1 MHATCSSTVVAMNIE
16 RKRLLLEE
24 LESLEKAIC
33 LRFKRNFDLLH
44 AAGIENPDSILEHKK
59 RRPQRQ
65 NLLQRHELKFFV
77 DQYLT
82 NVERVSS
89 LLQPALLSE
98 VAELQDPKMKFSW
111 LETRLRAVEL
121 TYKPDETASSVG
133 QVYRPFLAASSQSIK
148 LRKGKKLVRSLDF
161 LSTATVH
168 LETTL
173 GNSGSS
179 EAYGSVLD
187 LKLFY
192 DSYKLLLGL
201 NLSYLEYLR
210 LFASPAYVS
219 HQADYV
225 RYQNGLLEYLKSQY
239 RVAYPLKP
247 EPHLSAEVAKPELDL
262 FCVACDKLFS
272 KDSVY
277 QGHLQ
282 GKKHQKNVK
291 NMKNIDSKP
300 SKVSLGSQIT
310 QYASLL
316 EPILENTIRNLER
329 KAGMS
334 EREKI
339 LDAIAA
345 DGNESDYTNYSSSEN
360 EGDDGDAED
369 DDDDDLL
376 GKNLPLGTDGTPI
389 PLWLYK
395 LQGLHKQYRCEI
407 CGNAVFKGRLQFA
420 KHFGLTKHIHGL
432 LSLGVSELKISLFGG
447 ISEISG
453 AKDLWNELK
462 KDNGSDP
469 ESKLDDEEVED
480 DEGNVMSRKDY
491 VELKKQGLL

>member
-1 MHATCSSTVVAMNIE
+1 MHATSSSSLVAMNIE

-24 LESLEKAIC
+24 LESLEKGIC
-33 LRFKRNFDLLH
+33 LRFKRNFDLLG
-44 AAGIENPDSILEHKK
+44 AAGIENPDTILEHKK

-77 DQYLT
+77 DQYQT
-82 NVERVSS
+82 NVNRVLNLLPSS
-89 LLQPALLSE
+89 LLSE
-98 VAELQDPKMKFSW
+98 VAELQDPQMKFAW

-121 TYKPDETASSVG
+121 TYRPDETASSVG
-133 QVYRPFLAASSQSIK
+133 QIYRPFLAASSESIK
-148 LRKGKKLVRSLDF
+148 VRKGRKLVRSLDF
-161 LSTATVH
+161 LSTSTVH

-173 GNSGSS
+173 GTSASS
-179 EAYGSVLD
+179 QAYGSVLD

-201 NLSYLEYLR
+201 DLSYLEYLR
-210 LFASPAYVS
+210 LFASPAYTS
-219 HQADYV
+219 HHADYV
-225 RYQNGLLEYLKSQY
+225 RYQNGLLEYLKTQFK
-239 RVAYPLKP
+239 VAYPLKE
-247 EPHLSAEVAKPELDL
+247 EPQLSAEVARPELDL

-272 KDSVY
+272 KESVF

-291 NMKNIDSKP
+291 NLDLQQPKI
-300 SKVSLGSQIT
+300 SLRSLIK
-310 QYASLL
+310 QYASIL
-316 EPILENTIRNLER
+316 EPILENTIRDLER

-360 EGDDGDAED
+360 ESDVADADE

-395 LQGLHKQYRCEI
+395 LQGLHKQYRCEV

-420 KHFGLTKHIHGL
+420 KHFSLAKHIHGL
-432 LSLGVSELKISLFGG
+432 VSLGVSELKISLFGG

-453 AKDLWNELK
+453 AKELWNELK
-462 KDNGSDP
+462 KENGINP